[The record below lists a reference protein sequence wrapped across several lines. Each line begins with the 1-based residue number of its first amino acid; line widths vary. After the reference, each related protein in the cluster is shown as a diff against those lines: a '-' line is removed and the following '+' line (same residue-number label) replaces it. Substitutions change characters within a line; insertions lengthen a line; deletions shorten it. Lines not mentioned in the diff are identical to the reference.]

1 MALSYGQQLL
11 RIEHLL
17 RLGAR
22 PPVARELTRFSSEAM
37 VNQYYRDINHAAP
50 PRGQLPKEY
59 RQYVTAPV
67 LKTQASVVVHLY
79 QRLEGNGLDY
89 CDAVIATFRQYSS
102 LFGENA
108 KFGIDRIWHILR
120 CVATGKIVTRQCSN
134 TQCGAIYVEDAD
146 APPPMLR
153 EPTEEATP
161 GCPFCA
167 ELTRGR
173 GGDRKHLKHISASSA
188 AIPLLDMSPQLE
200 YTKQIL
206 SAEELCRLGA
216 RPPVVRDLTKV
227 DNNALLQRIFH
238 EQTGHRAPK
247 GMLPSEHRK
256 FVQTLSHKLQSS
268 CLVKL
273 HRRLIASG
281 ANPARALISAYQQY
295 VELFGEQAAFSV
307 NHAWSLMR
315 SLKIGRLHLHKC
327 TSKDCGSEFIEDADS
342 LIERHSCP
350 VCWEIRRS
358 RAHDEEQAPKKPA
371 KVAQSPQPA

>member
-22 PPVARELTRFSSEAM
+22 PPVARELTRFSSEAL

-59 RQYVTAPV
+59 KQYVTAPV

-79 QRLEGNGLDY
+79 QRLEGNGLEY
-89 CDAVIATFRQYSS
+89 CDAVISTYRQYSS
-102 LFGENA
+102 MFGDNA
-108 KFGIDRIWHILR
+108 KFGIDRVWHILR
-120 CVATGKIVTRQCSN
+120 CVAIGKILIRQCHN
-134 TQCGAIYVEDAD
+134 THCGALYVEDSD
-146 APPPMLR
+146 TPPLVG

-173 GGDRKHLKHISASSA
+173 GGDRRNHKALPAHSTVA
-188 AIPLLDMSPQLE
+188 PLSDMSPQLE

-206 SAEELCRLGA
+206 NAEELCRLGA

-227 DNNALLQRIFH
+227 DNNALLQRIFQ

-273 HRRLIASG
+273 HRHLVSAG

-295 VELFGEQAAFSV
+295 VELFGDQAVFSI
-307 NHAWSLMR
+307 NHVWSLMR
-315 SLKIGRLHLHKC
+315 SLKIGRLRMHQCPAKEC
-327 TSKDCGSEFIEDADS
+327 RSDYIEDADS

-358 RAHDEEQAPKKPA
+358 RANDGADSGAKKVERIA
-371 KVAQSPQPA
+371 QPA